1 MTNPLARLP
10 DFGQS
15 VWYDFIRRDLVQDGT
30 LDRYILEDKLAGMT
44 SNPAIFKDAIA
55 KSDLYDE
62 DIRAADSALDAE
74 TLFERIAVAEI
85 QAAADR
91 FQPVFEATKGR
102 DGYVS
107 LEVSPILAHDTEGTT
122 KEARRLWEACDRQNV
137 MIKIPGTVEG
147 LPAIETCL
155 AEGINVN
162 VTLLFGVE
170 RYRAVMDA
178 WMRGLERRVEA
189 GHPIDTIA
197 SVASF
202 FVSRVDSLVDAT
214 IEGHPSQDALA
225 PFKNKLGIA
234 NARVAYQAWE
244 EMVRDAPRFAALK
257 EHGAMVQRPL
267 WASTST
273 KDPALPNDYYMEA
286 LIGPDTVNTVPPK
299 TYEDYRENGDPAN
312 RIEEDLDGARA
323 ALDALATAGIDFEAL
338 TMRLEVE
345 GVKKFA
351 DAYEALLTSITAK
364 REQIKA
370 N

>member
-30 LDRYILEDKLAGMT
+30 LDRYIADDKLAGMT

-62 DIRAADSALDAE
+62 DIRAADPSLDAE
-74 TLFERIAVAEI
+74 ALFERIAVAEI

-91 FQPVFEATKGR
+91 FQPVFEATNGR

-107 LEVSPILAHDTEGTT
+107 LEVSPLLAHDTEGTT

-170 RYRAVMDA
+170 RYREVMDA

-189 GHPIDTIA
+189 GHPIDAVA

-214 IEGHPSQDALA
+214 IEGNEALA
-225 PFKNKLGIA
+225 PYKSKLGIA
-234 NARVAYQAWE
+234 NARMAYQAWE

-257 EHGAMVQRPL
+257 EKGAMVQRPL

-286 LIGPDTVNTVPPK
+286 LIGPETVNTVPPK
-299 TYEDYRENGDPAN
+299 TYDDYRENGDPAD

-323 ALDALATAGIDFEAL
+323 AFAALADAGVDFLGL

-351 DAYEALLTSITAK
+351 DAYDALLQSITEK
-364 REQIKA
+364 REQIRA
-370 N
+370 S